1 MKLIVL
7 EHLVMMLGPLMKPST
22 ILVSTS
28 LCILSSL
35 ALSLPP
41 RNLSDNISRTLLRR
55 SNPSSHHDVPHLESS
70 NATNTTIQFSGN
82 WSGAVL
88 VSPPAG
94 EIFTNAVGTFTVPSL
109 PSGGNG
115 AAAAWVGIDGDTF
128 ATAILQ
134 AGVFFSISE
143 DTVEYGA
150 WYEWWP
156 NFATDIDADDFP
168 ISAGDVITVNI
179 EATSRSEGTVNLI
192 NESSGVGF
200 AINLTSPT
208 KLSFLGGQN
217 AEWIVEDYTQNGG
230 LVPLVNW
237 GTVTFL
243 NASASTSANKK
254 LGVEDAPVFEIEQF
268 NDIFTSVIVNSDS
281 SLSISYT

>member
-1 MKLIVL
+1 
-7 EHLVMMLGPLMKPST
+7 MMLGPFMKPST
-22 ILVSTS
+22 ILRVSTS
-28 LCILSSL
+28 LCIFSSL

-41 RNLSDNISRTLLRR
+41 RNLSDNISRRPPRR
-55 SNPSSHHDVPHLESS
+55 SNPSSHNEALHPENS

-88 VSPPAG
+88 
-94 EIFTNAVGTFTVPSL
+94 IFTSAVGTFTVPSL
-109 PSGGNG
+109 PAGGNG

-134 AGVFFSISE
+134 AGVFFSISD

-150 WYEWWP
+150 WYVFSP
-156 NFATDIDADDFP
+156 SLIKIHFATDIDADDFP

-179 EATSRSEGTVNLI
+179 EATSSSEGTVNLI

-200 AINLTSPT
+200 TINLTSPT
-208 KLSFLGGQN
+208 KLACDKELIIITPS
-217 AEWIVEDYTQNGG
+217 G

-237 GTVTFL
+237 GTVTFF
-243 NASASTSANKK
+243 NASALTSANKK
-254 LGVEDAPVFEIEQF
+254 LGVEAATVFEIEQF

>member
-1 MKLIVL
+1 
-7 EHLVMMLGPLMKPST
+7 MKPST
-22 ILVSTS
+22 ILRVSTS
-28 LCILSSL
+28 LCIFSSL
-35 ALSLPP
+35 ASSLPP
-41 RNLSDNISRTLLRR
+41 RNLSDNIPRRPPRR
-55 SNPSSHHDVPHLESS
+55 SNPSSHNEALHPENS

-88 VSPPAG
+88 
-94 EIFTNAVGTFTVPSL
+94 IFTSAVGTFTVPSL
-109 PSGGNG
+109 PAGGNG

-134 AGVFFSISE
+134 AGVFFSISD

-150 WYEWWP
+150 WYVFSP
-156 NFATDIDADDFP
+156 SLIKIHFATDIDADDFP

-179 EATSRSEGTVNLI
+179 EATSSSEGT
-192 NESSGVGF
+192 
-200 AINLTSPT
+200 
-208 KLSFLGGQN
+208 SFLGGQN

-237 GTVTFL
+237 GTVTFF
-243 NASASTSANKK
+243 NASALTSANKK
-254 LGVEDAPVFEIEQF
+254 LGVEAATVFEIEQF

>member
-1 MKLIVL
+1 
-7 EHLVMMLGPLMKPST
+7 MLGPFIKPST
-22 ILVSTS
+22 ILRVSTS
-28 LCILSSL
+28 LCIFSSL

-41 RNLSDNISRTLLRR
+41 RNLSDNISRTPLRR
-55 SNPSSHHDVPHLESS
+55 SNPSSHNEVLHAENS
-70 NATNTTIQFSGN
+70 NATNTTTQFSGN

-94 EIFTNAVGTFTVPSL
+94 EIFTSAVGTFTVPSL

-134 AGVFFSISE
+134 AGVFFSIS
-143 DTVEYGA
+143 DDIVEYGA

-156 NFATDIDADDFP
+156 DFATDIDVDDFP
-168 ISAGDVITVNI
+168 SSAGDVITVNI
-179 EATSRSEGTVNLI
+179 EATSSSEGTVNLI

-200 AINLTSPT
+200 TINLTSPT

-243 NASASTSANKK
+243 NASALTSANKK
-254 LGVEDAPVFEIEQF
+254 LGVEDATVFEIEQF
-268 NDIFTSVIVNSDS
+268 NDIFTSVVVNSDS